1 MFYIAPEARFMAL
14 NLKSSRADELATRLA
29 AARGI
34 SKTRLIEDLLERE
47 WRTQCLTAG
56 DVEAIARAFRERNGI
71 APGSGD
77 PRPSSEI
84 IDEAWGER

>member
-1 MFYIAPEARFMAL
+1 MAL
-14 NLKSSRADELATRLA
+14 NLKSPRADELATRLA

-34 SKTRLIEDLLERE
+34 SKTRLIEELLERE
-47 WRTQCLTAG
+47 WRAQCLTMR

-77 PRPSSEI
+77 LRPASEI
-84 IDEAWGER
+84 DDDAWGDR